1 MAGVNFRIRIKLL
14 ITMKSVDKTS
24 LMYGVEECTGL
35 RNLLCVLQTQLLSLH
50 KYFMQFSGEL
60 FSSSTCVLFES
71 Y

>member
-1 MAGVNFRIRIKLL
+1 
-14 ITMKSVDKTS
+14 MKSVDKTS

-35 RNLLCVLQTQLLSLH
+35 RNLLLLQTQLLSLH
-50 KYFMQFSGEL
+50 KYFKQFSGEL